1 MNSRERFQAAMD
13 GNVPDRVPV
22 FYQHLSA
29 GKSVLNATGLTIR
42 DGFRDP
48 DIFARICIK
57 GHEMFGFDNIML
69 GWGDLLT
76 EARAMG
82 STWRFP
88 EKDFYPRMDGYAVK
102 DLKDVDRLVVVDP
115 MDDEFWSVPLRAG
128 EMIKDKVGKEVAIVG
143 STLSPFFVATE
154 LRGYENIMMDA
165 LTAPDVVD
173 RLVAVA
179 LESLKLYG
187 ERASALGLEDVFID
201 DSGASGALVSEE
213 MCQSF
218 DIKYVTALVQRYRAL
233 GLRSILHNDAQ
244 LPYLDLQVGAGPACV
259 HFNNDLV
266 DLLSVFS
273 KHRGKVVLMSG
284 INHQE
289 LLFRRTP
296 VEVRDAVRKV
306 IELYGKGPGL
316 IIAPGCEPP
325 FKRPVATMVAPRHSP
340 ATLRRPCTRYP

>member
-1 MNSRERFQAAMD
+1 M
-13 GNVPDRVPV
+13 PDRVPA

-29 GKSVLNATGLTIR
+29 GRNVLSATSLTMR
-42 DGFRDP
+42 EGFRDP
-48 DIFARICIK
+48 ETFARICLK
-57 GHEMFGFDNIML
+57 GHELFGFDNIML

-88 EKDFYPRMDGYAVK
+88 EKDFYPRLDSYAVR
-102 DLKDVDRLVVVDP
+102 DLADVDQLAAVDP

-128 EMIKDKVGKEVAIVG
+128 RLIADRTRDEVAIVG
-143 STLSPFFVATE
+143 STLSPFFVAAE

-165 LTAPDVVD
+165 LNSPDIVE
-173 RLVAVA
+173 RLVSIT

-187 ERASALGLEDVFID
+187 ERVSALGVSDVFID

-213 MCQSF
+213 MCESF
-218 DIKYVTALVQRYRAL
+218 DIRFVKALIQRYRSL
-233 GLRSILHNDAQ
+233 GMRSIVHNDAQ

-266 DLLSVFS
+266 DLPSVFS
-273 KHRGKVVLMSG
+273 RHRGKVVLMSG

-289 LLFRRTP
+289 LLFRGTP
-296 VEVRDAVRKV
+296 TEVDEAVRKV
-306 IELYGKGPGL
+306 IELYGKGPGV
-316 IIAPGCEPP
+316 IIAPGCEVP
-325 FKRPVATMVAPRHSP
+325 FKSPVENMVA
-340 ATLRRPCTRYP
+340 LRKACETYGRY